1 MISINNI
8 ISKIGSDKLLHL
20 LVCIVLMFELKRFL
34 PIWLAITITIF
45 VIIIKE
51 VYDKLSGQGTP
62 DWKDILWGILGLII
76 GCL

>member
-1 MISINNI
+1 MININYI

-20 LVCIVLMFELKRFL
+20 LVCIVLMLEFKRFF
-34 PIWLAITITIF
+34 PIWFVITITIS

-62 DWKDILWGILGLII
+62 DWKDILWGIIGLII